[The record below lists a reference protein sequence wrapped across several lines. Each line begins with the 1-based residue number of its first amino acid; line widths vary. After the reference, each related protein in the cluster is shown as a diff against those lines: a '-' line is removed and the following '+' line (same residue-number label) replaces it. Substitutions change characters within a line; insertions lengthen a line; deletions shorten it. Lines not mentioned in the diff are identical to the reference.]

1 MKVNIRE
8 VGRVWGGAALDGGRE
23 RKKGENR
30 PRRRRKSLK
39 YVSRGGEES
48 RKDGDVEQG
57 QHNKKKR
64 STVSARADGRVDGQ
78 IRNRQTDKDRQECW

>member
-57 QHNKKKR
+57 QHNKKKAQHCQR
-64 STVSARADGRVDGQ
+64 ESGWESRW
-78 IRNRQTDKDRQECW
+78 TD